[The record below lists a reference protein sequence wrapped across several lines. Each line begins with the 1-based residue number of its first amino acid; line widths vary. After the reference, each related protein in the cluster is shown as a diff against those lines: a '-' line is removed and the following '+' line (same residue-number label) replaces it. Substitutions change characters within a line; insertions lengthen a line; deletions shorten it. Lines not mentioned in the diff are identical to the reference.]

1 MNFIDLCI
9 SSSTQKLKFIQFVL
23 PLKRMDKQRYILVTG
38 GAGYIGSHTV
48 VELTRAC
55 YTPVI
60 ADDFRNANRIVV
72 DGLEKLIESTP
83 IIHEVDVCD
92 ANHMRDLF
100 EKYAFTGIIH
110 FAAYKAVGE
119 SVMDPLKYYH
129 NNIQG
134 LVNVIELALEFSV
147 HNFVFSS
154 SCTVYGEPE
163 GLKVVNE
170 DSPKSKPN
178 SPYGHTKAI
187 GEQILMDVFKSDP
200 EMKIMNLRYFN
211 PVGAHPTGLI
221 GEFPIGKPNNLLPFV
236 TQTGIGK
243 QAELTVFGNDYPTVD
258 GTCVRDYIH
267 VVDLAK
273 AHVKAIHFL
282 SEQADGLIEA
292 VNIGTGNGTSIL
304 EVINL
309 FEKIANQSLNWKFG
323 PRRPGDVIEIYA
335 DASKANRLLNWQAE
349 YSISDAIEHA
359 WNWEKMIKNYE

>member
-100 EKYAFTGIIH
+100 EKYTFTGIIH

>member
-48 VELTRAC
+48 VELTRAG

-359 WNWEKMIKNYE
+359 WNWEKMNKNYE